1 MHKVLLVDDEPLILE
16 HTQGLLPWETLN
28 CRVVGTA
35 ANGIEGIEAIRRL
48 RPDVVIMDVVMPG
61 ANGLEVI
68 DAVAEEADCKFII
81 VSGYQE
87 FDYVRHALRAG
98 VVDYLLKPLTATEL
112 REALSRLL
120 NESPKPQTDYEAA
133 YGSIV
138 AGVIRSIDE
147 HFAEAGFSL
156 GWLCENE
163 LFMDETYVSRLF
175 RKRTNVKFT
184 TWVTRRR
191 MEEAE
196 RLLMA
201 QRELSIEEIAER
213 TGFSTSKYFIETF
226 KKYAGLPPLQ
236 YRKHK
241 DAARGDGQA

>member
-120 NESPKPQTDYEAA
+120 LLHY
-133 YGSIV
+133 
-138 AGVIRSIDE
+138 
-147 HFAEAGFSL
+147 
-156 GWLCENE
+156 
-163 LFMDETYVSRLF
+163 
-175 RKRTNVKFT
+175 
-184 TWVTRRR
+184 RRCC
-191 MEEAE
+191 
-196 RLLMA
+196 
-201 QRELSIEEIAER
+201 S
-213 TGFSTSKYFIETF
+213 
-226 KKYAGLPPLQ
+226 
-236 YRKHK
+236 
-241 DAARGDGQA
+241 